1 MEFTIKNLTRE
12 EYLEGLRDE
21 LNKDSINNCVRER
34 LNEVVEEVG
43 GSLSYSQFG
52 TMTEKFLE
60 ILDLIA
66 INEANI
72 AVESLNYVEE

>member
-1 MEFTIKNLTRE
+1 MEELTIKVLTTE
-12 EYLEGLRDE
+12 EYLDGLRNE

-34 LNEVVEEVG
+34 LDEIVEEVRG
-43 GSLSYSQFG
+43 LLSYSQFS

-66 INEANI
+66 INEANHS
-72 AVESLNYVEE
+72 SL